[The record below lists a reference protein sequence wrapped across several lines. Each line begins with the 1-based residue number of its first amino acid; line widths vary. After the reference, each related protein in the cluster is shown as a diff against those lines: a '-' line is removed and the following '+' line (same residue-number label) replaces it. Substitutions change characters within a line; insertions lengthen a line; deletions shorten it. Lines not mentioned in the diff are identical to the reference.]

1 MELDGYGSEISASSS
16 LGEVAVS
23 VPPADRYPVSYAG
36 KCHQTELF
44 THGNRD
50 TDYMYCLIWL

>member
-1 MELDGYGSEISASSS
+1 MELDGYGSESSASSS

-36 KCHQTELF
+36 KCHQTELHVF
-44 THGNRD
+44 TPGNRD
-50 TDYMYCLIWL
+50 KITCTV

>member
-1 MELDGYGSEISASSS
+1 MELDGYGSESSASSS

-36 KCHQTELF
+36 KCHQFNMVIVSTE
-44 THGNRD
+44 
-50 TDYMYCLIWL
+50 DYGCQICDHF

>member
-1 MELDGYGSEISASSS
+1 MELDGYGSESSASSP

-36 KCHQTELF
+36 KCHQTELV
-44 THGNRD
+44 TPGIRD
-50 TDYMYCLIWL
+50 KITCTV

>member
-1 MELDGYGSEISASSS
+1 MELDGYGSESSASSS
-16 LGEVAVS
+16 LGEEGVS

-44 THGNRD
+44 TPANRD
-50 TDYMYCLIWL
+50 KITCTV